1 MPKSS
6 SDGCI
11 PRGRTSFSRSRSF
24 PSQAASYPARLRGTF
39 SCTDDRRPMSGAY
52 PTRRTFLKAA
62 AVTAAGA
69 PDSAHP

>member
-1 MPKSS
+1 
-6 SDGCI
+6 
-11 PRGRTSFSRSRSF
+11 
-24 PSQAASYPARLRGTF
+24 
-39 SCTDDRRPMSGAY
+39 MSGAY